1 MYGKKQYET
10 YSNLRGLHIARTVS
24 AGYRAVQTAEDFL
37 AGTDSVTAY
46 ICEQKR

>member
-10 YSNLRGLHIARTVS
+10 YSNLRGLHIT
-24 AGYRAVQTAEDFL
+24 RAVQTAEDFL

>member
-1 MYGKKQYET
+1 M
-10 YSNLRGLHIARTVS
+10 RRIAIS
-24 AGYRAVQTAEDFL
+24 AAFTLPGQLQPDTRAVQTAEDFL